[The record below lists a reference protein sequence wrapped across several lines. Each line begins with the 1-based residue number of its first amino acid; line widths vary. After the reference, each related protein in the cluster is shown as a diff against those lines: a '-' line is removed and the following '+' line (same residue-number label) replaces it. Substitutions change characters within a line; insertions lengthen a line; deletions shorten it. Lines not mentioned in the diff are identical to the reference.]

1 MAENMKTTDRFIQ
14 GLCTGVVI
22 MSSLN
27 LFVNS
32 CTRTDRESDARQRVF
47 DVQEH
52 NAQLHEELGE
62 EYPGLGQLILND
74 ETDTYEFHLT
84 PEGEQP
90 QVCEGEY
97 RVTDG
102 VAQLTGDIACTT
114 TVAVGEN

>member
-1 MAENMKTTDRFIQ
+1 MASKEGAS
-14 GLCTGVVI
+14 GLLMFAVGI
-22 MSSLN
+22 N
-27 LFVNS
+27 LFNVGVWIG
-32 CTRTDRESDARQRVF
+32 RTIGKDRANTPERVEH
-47 DVQEH
+47 VQEH
-52 NAQLHEELGE
+52 NAQIYEQLDRDYDGI
-62 EYPGLGQLILND
+62 GRLILND

-97 RVTDG
+97 QVTDS